1 MIIPLTVIFVGGFVA
16 LVLNALMTPIIVSV
30 ARRRNWVDQ
39 PNHRTVHQEP
49 VPRLGGVGMFAS
61 LALVLLGVFA
71 ADFLWPG
78 VMPAGSFNASALL
91 LFVGVA
97 STHVLGLI
105 DDFVELRAI
114 YKFLLQL
121 LGAMLAIGAG
131 LSFDHLRIP
140 HTPWVLELGPF
151 APFVTLVWVVGVTNA
166 VNLIDGMD
174 GLAGGF
180 SLISL
185 AAVGTFA
192 LFTTQ
197 PQVALVSFVA
207 VGVLG
212 AFLFFNFPPA
222 KLFMGDSGSL
232 VLGYLLA
239 VLPLW
244 GGENSL
250 MGQQWLLPVVLVL
263 IPISDTLAAI
273 LRRLRENR
281 PIWSPD
287 KSHMHHKMLA
297 MGLNSKQVLTVVY
310 TATVATAT
318 PVVLAGVF
326 QSSSLDLWACLV
338 SALVTV
344 VLFSVLHYAH
354 KAHLR

>member
-1 MIIPLTVIFVGGFVA
+1 
-16 LVLNALMTPIIVSV
+16 
-30 ARRRNWVDQ
+30 
-39 PNHRTVHQEP
+39 
-49 VPRLGGVGMFAS
+49 
-61 LALVLLGVFA
+61 
-71 ADFLWPG
+71 
-78 VMPAGSFNASALL
+78 
-91 LFVGVA
+91 
-97 STHVLGLI
+97 
-105 DDFVELRAI
+105 
-114 YKFLLQL
+114 
-121 LGAMLAIGAG
+121 
-131 LSFDHLRIP
+131 
-140 HTPWVLELGPF
+140 
-151 APFVTLVWVVGVTNA
+151 
-166 VNLIDGMD
+166 
-174 GLAGGF
+174 
-180 SLISL
+180 
-185 AAVGTFA
+185 
-192 LFTTQ
+192 
-197 PQVALVSFVA
+197 

-244 GGENSL
+244 GGEHSL

-354 KAHLR
+354 KVHLR